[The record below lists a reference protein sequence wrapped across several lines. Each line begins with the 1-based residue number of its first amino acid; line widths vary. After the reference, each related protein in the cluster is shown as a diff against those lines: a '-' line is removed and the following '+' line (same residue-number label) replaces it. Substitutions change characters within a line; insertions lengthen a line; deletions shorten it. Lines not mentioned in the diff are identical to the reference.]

1 MEFNISEMCRL
12 SLLLLYQT
20 LLFVSIFSVQMGAPP
35 FQKKKKKKAPGFYF
49 QQS

>member
-35 FQKKKKKKAPGFYF
+35 FQKKKGPGFYF